1 MRALIIGAGIT
12 GPVTAM
18 ALQKA
23 GIDVTVHEAYQR
35 TADGVG
41 AYLTL
46 APNGLAA
53 LRVLGIDHRELG
65 GFDTHALQLRGSSG
79 RVLARLPMGRD
90 DAFGTV
96 SQTVR
101 RSDLYTA
108 LREEAL
114 RRGIPIEYGKR
125 LVDVATPPDDG
136 AGFGAPAKYRSEAR
150 TSWGEGGGVVASF
163 ADGTTAEGDLLVG
176 ADGLHSR
183 ARAILDPSC
192 PPPRYTGLLNTGGYA
207 SGVPVDSAEGMFTMI
222 FGQRAFFAYAH
233 RGPGDVWWFANVPRA
248 RAATRDEL
256 AAYTP
261 DRWRAEL
268 NHLFADDDGPALEL
282 IAATPEI
289 IPPWN
294 TLDLPAVPVWHRGPV
309 GLIGDAA
316 HAISPTSGQGAS
328 LAIEDGVLLARFLRD
343 HGDPAAAFAAFEAL
357 RRRRVEKLIAQAK
370 RTSNQK
376 IPNPFT
382 RMVRDRVILPLVGR
396 AAART
401 TRDWVTDYRI
411 DWDAPADV
419 GQGGLRSASRPA

>member
-1 MRALIIGAGIT
+1 MRAIIIGAGIT

-23 GIDVTVHEAYQR
+23 GLDATIHEAYER

-46 APNGLAA
+46 AANGLAA

-65 GFDTHALQLRGSSG
+65 GFDTPALELRGSSG
-79 RVLARLPMGRD
+79 RILAHLPMSRED
-90 DAFGTV
+90 SAGTV

-101 RSDLYTA
+101 RSDLYVR
-108 LREEAL
+108 LRDEAV

-125 LVDVATPPDDG
+125 LVDATTPSD
-136 AGFGAPAKYRSEAR
+136 
-150 TSWGEGGGVVASF
+150 GGVIASF
-163 ADGTTAEGDLLVG
+163 ADGTTAEGDLLIG

-183 ARAILDPSC
+183 VREILDPGC

-207 SGVPVDSAEGMFTMI
+207 SGVTVDTPVGLFTMT
-222 FGQRAFFAYAH
+222 FGKRAFFAYAN

-256 AAYTP
+256 AAWTP
-261 DRWRAEL
+261 ERWRAEL
-268 NHLFADDDGPALEL
+268 TRLFAGDDGPALDL

-289 IPPWN
+289 VPPWN
-294 TLDLPAVPVWHRGPV
+294 TLDLPTVPVWHRGPV

-343 HGDPAAAFAAFEAL
+343 HGDPTTAFAAFEAS
-357 RRRRVEKLIAQAK
+357 RRGRVERLIAQAK

-376 IPNPFT
+376 IPNPLT
-382 RMVRDRVILPLVGR
+382 RLVRDRVILPLVGR

-411 DWDAPADV
+411 DWDAPTDEAS
-419 GQGGLRSASRPA
+419 LRA

>member
-1 MRALIIGAGIT
+1 MRAIIIGAGIT

-23 GIDVTVHEAYQR
+23 GIDATVHEAYDR

-46 APNGLAA
+46 AANGLAA

-65 GFDTHALQLRGSSG
+65 GFDTPALELRGASG
-79 RVLARLPMGRD
+79 RVLTRLAMSRD
-90 DAFGTV
+90 DDAGTV

-101 RSDLYTA
+101 RSDLYVR
-108 LREEAL
+108 LRDEAV

-125 LVDVATPPDDG
+125 FVNTTTLPD
-136 AGFGAPAKYRSEAR
+136 
-150 TSWGEGGGVVASF
+150 GGVVASF
-163 ADGTTAEGDLLVG
+163 ADGSTAQGDLLIG

-183 ARAILDPSC
+183 VREILDPSC

-207 SGVPVDSAEGMFTMI
+207 SGVSVDTPQGLFTMT
-222 FGQRAFFAYAH
+222 FGKRAFFAYAN

-248 RAATRDEL
+248 RAATSDEL
-256 AAYTP
+256 AAWTP

-268 NHLFADDDGPALEL
+268 TRLFADDDGPALDL
-282 IAATPEI
+282 IAATPDI
-289 IPPWN
+289 VPPWN
-294 TLDLPAVPVWHRGPV
+294 TLDLPTVPVWHRGPI

-343 HGDPAAAFAAFEAL
+343 HDGPATAFAAFEAS
-357 RRRRVEKLIAQAK
+357 RRGRVEKLIAQAK

-382 RMVRDRVILPLVGR
+382 RLVRDRLILPLVGR

-411 DWDAPADV
+411 DWDAPAD
-419 GQGGLRSASRPA
+419 QAPLRA

>member
-1 MRALIIGAGIT
+1 MRAIIIGAGIT

-23 GIDVTVHEAYQR
+23 GIDATVHEAYER

-46 APNGLAA
+46 AANGLAA
-53 LRVLGIDHRELG
+53 LRVLGIDQRELG
-65 GFDTHALQLRGSSG
+65 GFDTPALELRGSSG
-79 RVLARLPMGRD
+79 RVLAHLAMSRD
-90 DAFGTV
+90 DDAGTV

-101 RSDLYTA
+101 RSDLYVR
-108 LREEAL
+108 LRDEAV
-114 RRGIPIEYGKR
+114 RRGIPVEYGKR
-125 LVDVATPPDDG
+125 LVDATTLPDG
-136 AGFGAPAKYRSEAR
+136 A
-150 TSWGEGGGVVASF
+150 VVASF
-163 ADGTTAEGDLLVG
+163 ADGTTAEGDLLIG
-176 ADGLHSR
+176 ADGLNSR
-183 ARAILDPSC
+183 VREILDPGC

-207 SGVPVDSAEGMFTMI
+207 SGVSVDTPVGLFTMT
-222 FGQRAFFAYAH
+222 FGKRAFFAYAN

-248 RAATRDEL
+248 RAATDDEL
-256 AAYTP
+256 AAWTP

-268 NHLFADDDGPALEL
+268 TRLFADDDGPALDL
-282 IAATPEI
+282 IAATPDI
-289 IPPWN
+289 VPPWN
-294 TLDLPAVPVWHRGPV
+294 TMDLPTVPVWHRGPV

-343 HGDPAAAFAAFEAL
+343 HGDPASAFAAFEAS

-376 IPNPFT
+376 IPNPLT
-382 RMVRDRVILPLVGR
+382 RVVRDHLIMPLVGK

-401 TRDWVTDYRI
+401 THDWVTDYRI
-411 DWDAPADV
+411 DWDAPADR
-419 GQGGLRSASRPA
+419 LPA

>member
-1 MRALIIGAGIT
+1 MRAIIIGAGIT

-23 GIDVTVHEAYQR
+23 GIDATVHEAYQR

-41 AYLTL
+41 AYLNL
-46 APNGLAA
+46 AANGLAA

-65 GFDTHALQLRGSSG
+65 GFDTPALELRGSSG
-79 RVLARLPMGRD
+79 RLLAHLAMSRD
-90 DAFGTV
+90 DAAGTV

-101 RSDLYTA
+101 RSDLYIR
-108 LREEAL
+108 LRDEAV

-125 LVDVATPPDDG
+125 LVDAT
-136 AGFGAPAKYRSEAR
+136 R
-150 TSWGEGGGVVASF
+150 TSGGVVASF
-163 ADGTTAEGDLLVG
+163 ADGTTAEGDLLIG

-183 ARAILDPSC
+183 VREILDPGC

-207 SGVPVDSAEGMFTMI
+207 SGVSVDTPEGLFTMV
-222 FGQRAFFAYAH
+222 FGRRAFFAYAN

-248 RAATRDEL
+248 RAATSDEL
-256 AAYTP
+256 AACTP

-268 NHLFADDDGPALEL
+268 ERLFADDDGPALDL

-289 IPPWN
+289 VPPWN
-294 TLDLPAVPVWHRGPV
+294 TLDLPTVPVWHRGPI

-343 HGDPAAAFAAFEAL
+343 HDEPTAAFAAFEAL
-357 RRRRVEKLIAQAK
+357 RRERVEKLIAQAK

-376 IPNPFT
+376 IPNPLT
-382 RMVRDRVILPLVGR
+382 RVVRDRVILPLVGK

-411 DWDAPADV
+411 DWDAPA
-419 GQGGLRSASRPA
+419 GRLAA

>member
-1 MRALIIGAGIT
+1 MRAIIIGAGIT

-18 ALQKA
+18 ALRKA
-23 GIDVTVHEAYQR
+23 GIDATIHEAYER

-46 APNGLAA
+46 AANGLAA
-53 LRVLGIDHRELG
+53 LRVLGIDHHDLG
-65 GFDTHALQLRGSSG
+65 GFDTHTLALRSASG
-79 RVLARLPMGRD
+79 RPLARLPMGRD
-90 DAFGTV
+90 DAAGTV

-101 RSDLYTA
+101 RSDLYVR
-108 LREEAL
+108 LRDEAV
-114 RRGIPIEYGKR
+114 RRGIPVEYGKR
-125 LVDVATPPDDG
+125 LVDVT
-136 AGFGAPAKYRSEAR
+136 
-150 TSWGEGGGVVASF
+150 TSRGDGGVVASF
-163 ADGTTAEGDLLVG
+163 ADGTTAEGDLLIG

-183 ARAILDPSC
+183 VRTILDPDC

-207 SGVPVDSAEGMFTMI
+207 SGISVDAPEGTFTMT
-222 FGQRAFFAYAH
+222 FGRRAFFAYAN

-248 RAATRDEL
+248 RAATDAEL
-256 AAYTP
+256 AACTP

-268 NHLFADDDGPALEL
+268 TRLFADDAGPALDL
-282 IAATPEI
+282 IAATPDI
-289 IPPWN
+289 VPPWN
-294 TLDLPAVPVWHRGPV
+294 TLDLPTVPVWHRGPV

-343 HGDPAAAFAAFEAL
+343 HHDPASAFAAFEAS
-357 RRRRVEKLIAQAK
+357 RRSRVEKLIAQAK

-382 RMVRDRVILPLVGR
+382 RVLRDRVILPLVGR

-401 TRDWVTDYRI
+401 TRDWITDYRI
-411 DWDAPADV
+411 DWDART
-419 GQGGLRSASRPA
+419 LL

>member
-1 MRALIIGAGIT
+1 MRAIIIGAGIT

-23 GIDVTVHEAYQR
+23 GIDATVHEAYQR

-41 AYLTL
+41 AYLNL
-46 APNGLAA
+46 AANGLAA

-65 GFDTHALQLRGSSG
+65 GFDTPALELRGSSG
-79 RVLARLPMGRD
+79 RLLAHLAMSRD
-90 DAFGTV
+90 DAAGTV

-101 RSDLYTA
+101 RSDLYIQ
-108 LREEAL
+108 LRDEAV

-125 LVDVATPPDDG
+125 LVDAAT
-136 AGFGAPAKYRSEAR
+136 RQ
-150 TSWGEGGGVVASF
+150 GGGVVASF
-163 ADGTTAEGDLLVG
+163 LDGTTAEGDLLIG

-183 ARAILDPSC
+183 VREILDPGC

-207 SGVPVDSAEGMFTMI
+207 SGVSVDTPEGLFTMV
-222 FGQRAFFAYAH
+222 FGRRAFFAYAN

-248 RAATRDEL
+248 RAATSDEL
-256 AAYTP
+256 AACTP

-268 NHLFADDDGPALEL
+268 ERLFADDDGPALDL

-289 IPPWN
+289 VPPWN
-294 TLDLPAVPVWHRGPV
+294 TLDLPTVPVWQRGPI

-343 HGDPAAAFAAFEAL
+343 HDEPTAAFAAFEAL
-357 RRRRVEKLIAQAK
+357 RRERVEKLIAQAK

-376 IPNPFT
+376 IPNPLT
-382 RMVRDRVILPLVGR
+382 RMVRDRVILPLVAK

-411 DWDAPADV
+411 DWDAPA
-419 GQGGLRSASRPA
+419 GLPA

>member
-23 GIDVTVHEAYQR
+23 GIDATVYEAYQR

-65 GFDTHALQLRGSSG
+65 GFDTLALELRGSSG

-108 LREEAL
+108 LRDEAL

-125 LVDVATPPDDG
+125 LVDVATP
-136 AGFGAPAKYRSEAR
+136 R
-150 TSWGEGGGVVASF
+150 EGGGVVASF

-183 ARAILDPSC
+183 TRAILDPTC
-192 PPPRYTGLLNTGGYA
+192 PLPRYTGLLNTGGYA
-207 SGVPVDSAEGMFTMI
+207 SGVPVDSVEGMFTMI

-268 NHLFADDDGPALEL
+268 NRLFADDDGPALEL

-294 TLDLPAVPVWHRGPV
+294 TLDLPTVPVWHRGPV

-376 IPNPFT
+376 IPNPLT

-419 GQGGLRSASRPA
+419 GQSGLRSASRPA

>member
-1 MRALIIGAGIT
+1 MRAIIIGAGIT

-23 GIDVTVHEAYQR
+23 GIDATIYEAYQR

-65 GFDTHALQLRGSSG
+65 GFDTPALELRASSG
-79 RVLARLPMGRD
+79 RVLAHLGMGRD
-90 DAFGTV
+90 GDTGMV

-101 RSDLYTA
+101 RSDLYVR
-108 LREEAL
+108 LRDEAV
-114 RRGIPIEYGKR
+114 RRGIPVEYGKR
-125 LVDVATPPDDG
+125 LVDTSTLPD
-136 AGFGAPAKYRSEAR
+136 
-150 TSWGEGGGVVASF
+150 GGVVASF
-163 ADGTTAEGDLLVG
+163 ADGTTTDGDLLIG

-183 ARAILDPSC
+183 VRQILDPGC

-207 SGVPVDSAEGMFTMI
+207 SGVTVDTPVGLFTMT
-222 FGQRAFFAYAH
+222 FGKRAFFAYAN

-248 RAATRDEL
+248 RAATSDEL
-256 AAYTP
+256 AAWTP

-268 NHLFADDDGPALEL
+268 TRLFADDDGPALDL

-289 IPPWN
+289 VPPWN
-294 TLDLPAVPVWHRGPV
+294 TMDLPTVPVWHRGPI

-343 HGDPAAAFAAFEAL
+343 HGDPASAFAAFEAT
-357 RRRRVEKLIAQAK
+357 RRGRVEKLIAQAK
-370 RTSNQK
+370 RSSNQK
-376 IPNPFT
+376 IPNPLT
-382 RMVRDRVILPLVGR
+382 RLVRDRVILPLVGK

-411 DWDAPADV
+411 DWDAPAD
-419 GQGGLRSASRPA
+419 QAPSRA